1 MKIPENSDFGR
12 MLSYCDALSKN
23 NERPWFHANHKWY
36 DDAKTDY
43 EELLELMR
51 FWVSDAAPALSADIM
66 YMRAKDWM
74 YRIPRDARVKNG
86 KPPYEPSFRAYI
98 SADRRSWQPIGYFL
112 RIAHG
117 DSCLGTGLWCWE
129 TSQMNIVRD
138 YILENADELE
148 DILEE
153 NDLTIVGDSL
163 KTMPKGYAPGCDGAE
178 YIKFKNWSVIFSIP
192 DEKLT
197 TFDEF
202 GGLVREL
209 IEHMEP
215 LRQFLLR
222 ASNSGRTRRQELED
236 FYN

>member
-1 MKIPENSDFGR
+1 
-12 MLSYCDALSKN
+12 
-23 NERPWFHANHKWY
+23 
-36 DDAKTDY
+36 
-43 EELLELMR
+43 
-51 FWVSDAAPALSADIM
+51 
-66 YMRAKDWM
+66 
-74 YRIPRDARVKNG
+74 
-86 KPPYEPSFRAYI
+86 
-98 SADRRSWQPIGYFL
+98 
-112 RIAHG
+112 
-117 DSCLGTGLWCWE
+117 
-129 TSQMNIVRD
+129 MNIVRD
-138 YILENADELE
+138 YIMENADELE

-163 KTMPKGYAPGCDGAE
+163 KTMPKGYAPGCAGAE

-209 IEHMEP
+209 VERMEP